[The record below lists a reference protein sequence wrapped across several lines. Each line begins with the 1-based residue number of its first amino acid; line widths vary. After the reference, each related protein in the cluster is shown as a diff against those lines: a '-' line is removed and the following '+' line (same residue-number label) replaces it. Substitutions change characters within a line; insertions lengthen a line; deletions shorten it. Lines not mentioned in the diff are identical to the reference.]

1 VCVDVHRTHGTAS
14 VKEQHTVTVFLVDDH
29 DIETVSLG
37 RRLSWRA

>member
-1 VCVDVHRTHGTAS
+1 M
-14 VKEQHTVTVFLVDDH
+14 VTVFLVDDH